1 METKP
6 YNLQSPEQIAKDYG
20 GNKQKIAMAM
30 QMGIIDPT
38 AGTLA
43 GMFID
48 RMRSAA
54 QTEQT
59 PQQTVAQQT
68 FAPPAP
74 PAPPMGAPAG
84 LGATPQAAAM
94 PPMNATPPM
103 GAAPPQDMPMMAM
116 GGMVP
121 PYASGGG
128 LSDMPLPDGM
138 FDEPSNGGFGDG
150 YAGGGMVAFAG
161 SGLVKDKNKPKGI
174 AALLANPDEVVEAD
188 EEVIKSKGTTTDVLD
203 EAAVENTGDIGV
215 SKRKVAPPV
224 VTTLPG
230 TDYAV
235 PSEMYGRSADP
246 FSNFDKLSE
255 MAPRNIKRA
264 EQLQAYLDANLDPET
279 QKTRA
284 KDDFMAAIGML
295 GAKMASTPGS
305 LLQSFSA
312 GAAEAIPQL
321 SASAK
326 ERKAAEREAINTLVA
341 EERTGNKELLDR
353 ADAAYDMS
361 KDYGTFAEA
370 MKDRDFKA
378 KLEREGFDVRL
389 LEAKINAGSSVRN
402 ALIQAAASRFGTIK
416 GFEAE
421 QLRTGSART
430 TALGDFLKSPQG
442 LAGITKARKAGMS
455 DADYISS
462 LMGAFGSGE
471 TLRYDSKGNPIT

>member
-20 GNKQKIAMAM
+20 GNKQKIAEAM
-30 QMGIIDPT
+30 QMGILDPT

-54 QTEQT
+54 QAEAV

-74 PAPPMGAPAG
+74 PAPPAG

-103 GAAPPQDMPMMAM
+103 GAVPPQEMPMMAM

-138 FDEPSNGGFGDG
+138 FDEPSNGGYGDG

-188 EEVIKSKGTTTDVLD
+188 EEVVNSKGTTTDVLD
-203 EAAVENTGDIGV
+203 EAAVEQTGDIGV
-215 SKRKVAPPV
+215 SKRKAAPAV

-246 FSNFDKLSE
+246 FSNFDKYNE
-255 MAPRNIKRA
+255 MAPRKTKRA

-279 QKTRA
+279 QKARA
-284 KDDFMAAIGML
+284 KDDFMAAIGVL

-326 ERKAAEREAINTLVA
+326 ERQAAEREAINTLVA

-353 ADAAYDMS
+353 ADAAYEMS
-361 KDYGTFAEA
+361 KDYGTFADA

-378 KLEREGFDVRL
+378 KLEREGFDVRI
-389 LEAKINAGSSVRN
+389 LEARLTGGYSVRN
-402 ALIQAAASRFGTIK
+402 ALIQSAASRYGYDRGVESDRLRFNTEVASTVRELTSK
-416 GFEAE
+416 GGANYLPYR
-421 QLRTGSART
+421 QAVAAGKGSDYLKDLT
-430 TALGDFLKSPQG
+430 KALGGGNDP
-442 LAGITKARKAGMS
+442 AGIR
-455 DADYISS
+455 
-462 LMGAFGSGE
+462 
-471 TLRYDSKGNPIT
+471 

>member
-6 YNLQSPEQIAKDYG
+6 FNMQSPEQIAKDYG
-20 GNKQKIAMAM
+20 GNKQKIAEAM
-30 QMGIIDPT
+30 QLGILDPT

-54 QTEQT
+54 QMEAA
-59 PQQTVAQQT
+59 PQQTVAQQI

-74 PAPPMGAPAG
+74 PQPPMGAAPVPPGAGAMPPAPPAG
-84 LGATPQAAAM
+84 LGATPEAAAM
-94 PPMNATPPM
+94 APQMPPM
-103 GAAPPQDMPMMAM
+103 PQGGPGMAM

-150 YAGGGMVAFAG
+150 YRGGGLVAFSDAG
-161 SGLVKDKNKPKGI
+161 PVKAKGLT
-174 AALLANPDEVVEAD
+174 ALVEDD
-188 EEVIKSKGTTTDVLD
+188 EEVVKSKGTTTDIVD
-203 EAAVENTGDIGV
+203 EEAVESTGEIGV
-215 SKRKVAPPV
+215 SKRKAAPPV

-246 FSNFDKLSE
+246 FINFDRFNE
-255 MAPRNIKRA
+255 MAPRKTKRA

-279 QKTRA
+279 QKSRA

-321 SASAK
+321 SAAAK
-326 ERKAAEREAINTLVA
+326 ERQGAEREAINTLVA
-341 EERTGNKELLDR
+341 EERTGNTELLER
-353 ADAAYDMS
+353 ANAAYEMS
-361 KDYGTFAEA
+361 KDYGTFADA

-378 KLEREGFDVRL
+378 KLQREGFDVDIL
-389 LEAKINAGSSVRN
+389 VAKLNGGFGVRN
-402 ALIQAAASRFGTIK
+402 SLIAAGAQRYGYRLGLEGDRIRRDTEIAATVRELTRKGGANYLPYRQAIEAGK
-416 GFEAE
+416 GSEY
-421 QLRTGSART
+421 LRGLTRD
-430 TALGDFLKSPQG
+430 LGGGDDP
-442 LAGITKARKAGMS
+442 AN
-455 DADYISS
+455 
-462 LMGAFGSGE
+462 
-471 TLRYDSKGNPIT
+471 LRNQP

>member
-6 YNLQSPEQIAKDYG
+6 YDLQSPEQIAKDYG
-20 GNKQKIAMAM
+20 GNKQKIAEAM
-30 QMGIIDPT
+30 QMGILDPT

-48 RMRSAA
+48 RMRAAA
-54 QTEQT
+54 QSEGA
-59 PQQTVAQQT
+59 PQQSVAQQV

-74 PAPPMGAPAG
+74 PPMAAPAG

-103 GAAPPQDMPMMAM
+103 GAAPPQEMPAMAM

-138 FDEPSNGGFGDG
+138 FDEPSNGG
-150 YAGGGMVAFAG
+150 YAGGGLVAFAQG
-161 SGLVKDKNKPKGI
+161 E
-174 AALLANPDEVVEAD
+174 EVED
-188 EEVIKSKGTTTDVLD
+188 EEVIKSKGTTTDIRD
-203 EAAVENTGDIGV
+203 EDIVEAKGEIGV
-215 SKRKVAPPV
+215 SKRKAAPPV
-224 VTTLPG
+224 VTTMPG

-246 FSNFDKLSE
+246 FTNFDRFNE
-255 MAPRNIKRA
+255 MAPRKVKRA

-279 QKTRA
+279 QKGRA

-321 SASAK
+321 SAAAK
-326 ERKAAEREAINTLVA
+326 DRQAAEREAINTLVA
-341 EERTGNKELLDR
+341 EERTGNTELQER
-353 ADAAYDMS
+353 ANAAYEMS
-361 KDYGTFAEA
+361 KDYGTFADA

-378 KLEREGFDVRL
+378 KLQREGFDVDIL
-389 LEAKINAGSSVRN
+389 VAKLTGGFGVRN
-402 ALIQAAASRFGTIK
+402 SLIAAGAQRYGYDRGVESDRLRFNTEVASTVRELTSKGGANYLPYRQAVAAG
-416 GFEAE
+416 
-421 QLRTGSART
+421 TGSQYLQDLTA
-430 TALGDFLKSPQG
+430 ALGGGNDP
-442 LAGITKARKAGMS
+442 
-455 DADYISS
+455 
-462 LMGAFGSGE
+462 FGF
-471 TLRYDSKGNPIT
+471 RR

>member
-6 YNLQSPEQIAKDYG
+6 YDLQSPEQIAKDYG
-20 GNKQKIAMAM
+20 GNKQKIAEAM
-30 QMGIIDPT
+30 QMGILDPT

-48 RMRSAA
+48 RMRAAA
-54 QTEQT
+54 QSEGA
-59 PQQTVAQQT
+59 PQQSVAQQV

-74 PAPPMGAPAG
+74 PPMAAPAG
-84 LGATPQAAAM
+84 LGATPEASAM

-103 GAAPPQDMPMMAM
+103 GAAPPQEMPMMAM

-138 FDEPSNGGFGDG
+138 FDEPSNGG
-150 YAGGGMVAFAG
+150 YAGGGLVAFAQG
-161 SGLVKDKNKPKGI
+161 
-174 AALLANPDEVVEAD
+174 EVVEEEDD
-188 EEVIKSKGTTTDVLD
+188 EEVVKSKGTTTDIRD
-203 EAAVENTGDIGV
+203 EDIVEAKGEIGV
-215 SKRKVAPPV
+215 SKRKAAPPV

-235 PSEMYGRSADP
+235 PSEMYGRTADP
-246 FSNFDKLSE
+246 FTNFDKFDEL
-255 MAPRNIKRA
+255 APRKVKRA

-279 QKTRA
+279 KKGRA

-326 ERKAAEREAINTLVA
+326 ERQAAEREAINTLVA
-341 EERTGNKELLDR
+341 EERTGNTELQER
-353 ADAAYDMS
+353 ANAAYEMS

-370 MKDRDFKA
+370 MKDREFKTI
-378 KLEREGFDVRL
+378 LEREGFNVRL
-389 LEAKINAGSSVRN
+389 LEARLNAGASIKN
-402 ALIQAAASRFGTIK
+402 ALTAAGASMYGSDRALESDRIRR
-416 GFEAE
+416 
-421 QLRTGSART
+421 RTET
-430 TALGDFLKSPQG
+430 TAALRELTTKGGANYLPYRQAVAAGTGPQY
-442 LAGITKARKAGMS
+442 LRDLREALDPTDDI
-455 DADYISS
+455 
-462 LMGAFGSGE
+462 FGF
-471 TLRYDSKGNPIT
+471 RR

>member
-54 QTEQT
+54 QTEQA

-68 FAPPAP
+68 F
-74 PAPPMGAPAG
+74 APPMGAPAG

-103 GAAPPQDMPMMAM
+103 GAVPPQEMPMMAE

-161 SGLVKDKNKPKGI
+161 SGLVKDKNKVKGI
-174 AALLANPDEVVEAD
+174 AALLANPDEVVED
-188 EEVIKSKGTTTDVLD
+188 EDEIIKSKGTTTDVMD
-203 EAAVENTGDIGV
+203 EAAIESTGGIGV
-215 SKRKVAPPV
+215 SKRKAAPPV

-246 FSNFDKLSE
+246 FSNFDKYNE
-255 MAPRNIKRA
+255 MAPRITKRA
-264 EQLQAYLDANLDPET
+264 EQLQAYIDANLDPET
-279 QKTRA
+279 QKARA

-321 SASAK
+321 SAAAK

-389 LEAKINAGSSVRN
+389 LEAKISAGSSVRN

-416 GFEAE
+416 GLEGE
-421 QLRTGSART
+421 QLRAGATLT
-430 TALGDFLKSPQG
+430 TAVSDFLKTPQG
-442 LAGITKARKAGMS
+442 MMGLNAAREAKIP
-455 DADYISS
+455 DADYIANLRRS
-462 LMGAFGSGE
+462 LSGGE
-471 TLRYDSKGNPIT
+471 TITYDSKGNRT

>member
-6 YNLQSPEQIAKDYG
+6 FNMQSPEQIAKDYG

-30 QMGIIDPT
+30 QMGILDPT

-54 QTEQT
+54 QTEQA

-74 PAPPMGAPAG
+74 AASPMGAPAG

-103 GAAPPQDMPMMAM
+103 GAAPPQEMPMMAE

-150 YAGGGMVAFAG
+150 YRGGGLVAFAQG
-161 SGLVKDKNKPKGI
+161 E
-174 AALLANPDEVVEAD
+174 EVED
-188 EEVIKSKGTTTDVLD
+188 EEVIKSKGTTTDVVD
-203 EAAVENTGDIGV
+203 EAAVEQTGAIGV
-215 SKRKVAPPV
+215 SKRKAAPPV

-246 FSNFDKLSE
+246 FSNFDKYNE
-255 MAPRNIKRA
+255 MAPRITKRA
-264 EQLQAYLDANLDPET
+264 EQLQAYIDANLDPET
-279 QKTRA
+279 KKARA
-284 KDDFMAAIGML
+284 KDDFMAALGML

-321 SASAK
+321 SAAAK
-326 ERKAAEREAINTLVA
+326 ERQAAEREAINTLVA

-353 ADAAYDMS
+353 ADAAYEMS

-378 KLEREGFDVRL
+378 KLQREGFDVDLITARL
-389 LEAKINAGSSVRN
+389 NAGSSIRN
-402 ALIQAAASRFGTIK
+402 ALIQAGASRYGTDRQLA
-416 GFEAE
+416 GE
-421 QLRTGSART
+421 QLRAGATLT
-430 TALGDFLKSPQG
+430 TAVSDFLKTPQG
-442 LAGITKARKAGMS
+442 MMGLNAAREAKIP
-455 DADYISS
+455 DADYIANLRRS
-462 LMGAFGSGE
+462 LSGGE
-471 TLRYDSKGNPIT
+471 TITYDNKGNRT